1 MTATAQKVASTP
13 MAPYIGL
20 MRGMSREDKQ
30 IVVTFLVEEMEEP
43 QVRRQVPASFKKLRG
58 MVNITDE
65 EMAQDAHLAHI
76 MQR

>member
-13 MAPYIGL
+13 MAPYIWL

-30 IVVTFLVEEMEEP
+30 IVVTFLIEEMEEP
-43 QVRRQVPASFKKLRG
+43 QVERQVPASFKKLRG